1 MITNL
6 NPSSAIF
13 LANTD
18 RLEASLSDVTNE
30 ISSGKRV
37 NVASDDP
44 NQVEALLQLR
54 TDEKQ
59 NTQIASNLTQA
70 SADADSADSSLS
82 AAIQLMDS
90 AISLATQGANATTD
104 AQGRQSIA
112 QQIEAIQEQMVSYSQ
127 TQVQG
132 RYIFSGDQDNS
143 PSYQLDLTATT
154 GTAATSGVDLLLNS
168 TATRQIQDPSGGTFT
183 ASETAQQIFDAP
195 GASVFAALNSLRLGL
210 LSNDQTAIGNSLGAL
225 QTASAHLNTMEAFY
239 GNVEDRITNANN
251 FGSQYD
257 TQLQTDIGNIQDADV
272 AKDATT
278 LTQDNTALQAA
289 FQAEGKLPTTSLF
302 NYLG

>member
-6 NPSSAIF
+6 NPSAAIF

-18 RLEASLSDVTNE
+18 RLEASLSEVTGE
-30 ISSGKRV
+30 ISSGRRV

-44 NQVEALLQLR
+44 NQIEALLQLR

-59 NTQIASNLTQA
+59 NTQIEANLTQA
-70 SADADSADSSLS
+70 SAEADSADSSLS
-82 AAIQLMDS
+82 AAIQLMDT
-90 AISLATQGANATTD
+90 ALSLATQGATATTT

-112 QQIEAIQEQMVSYSQ
+112 QQIEGIQQQMVSYSQ

-132 RYIFSGDQDNS
+132 RYIFSGDQDGS

-154 GTAATSGVDLLLNS
+154 GTAATTGVDLLLKS

-195 GASVFAALNSLRLGL
+195 GASVFAALNSLRLSL
-210 LSNDQTAIGNSLGAL
+210 LANDQTGIGSSITSL

-257 TQLQTDIGNIQDADV
+257 TQLQREIGDIQDADV
-272 AKDATT
+272 AQAATE

-289 FQAEGKLPTTSLF
+289 FQAEGKMPTTSLF
-302 NYLG
+302 NFLG